1 MFKVYNT
8 IYVTGFLLLWHRR
21 LPRSVQGSTFMAANK
36 YPAQLPV
43 NTQML
48 AASFVA
54 VQVSDT
60 TAAPCLF
67 YCLLHNY
74 LLKRLQ
80 N

>member
-1 MFKVYNT
+1 
-8 IYVTGFLLLWHRR
+8 
-21 LPRSVQGSTFMAANK
+21 MAANK

-48 AASFVA
+48 AAIFVA

-60 TAAPCLF
+60 TAASCLI